1 MLPRMSAS
9 AGEVYG
15 RYVPQSITTK
25 DGQPLDVDI
34 VVNEIFND
42 GDELFVEYSSGP
54 MPYRVR

>member
-1 MLPRMSAS
+1 MSAS